1 MPVSDPTAGFVGYRR
16 SLLKQILDIG
26 RIRFRGYAFQIEM
39 KYKAYLAGARIV
51 EVPIVFVEREAGY
64 SKMSRQVI
72 QEAIW
77 GGAVAAA
84 SAAAIARSPY
94 PRSHSIGNLGAC
106 QPF

>member
-1 MPVSDPTAGFVGYRR
+1 
-16 SLLKQILDIG
+16 
-26 RIRFRGYAFQIEM
+26 M

-77 GGAVAAA
+77 GVLWLRLRRRQLREALTRAATPSGISAPA
-84 SAAAIARSPY
+84 SLSEG
-94 PRSHSIGNLGAC
+94 SK
-106 QPF
+106 